1 MVSEAAEALAQT
13 RAYLPPT
20 DAALQARFEGARDAL
35 RGLRKL
41 GSGAHGCESQGYGGY
56 TRLGL

>member
-1 MVSEAAEALAQT
+1 MASDAAEALVQP
-13 RAYLPPT
+13 YLPPPGS
-20 DAALQARFEGARDAL
+20 ALQARFEGARDAL

-41 GSGAHGCESQGYGGY
+41 GSGAHGCESQGCGGY

>member
-1 MVSEAAEALAQT
+1 MASEAAEALVQP
-13 RAYLPPT
+13 YLPPA
-20 DAALQARFEGARDAL
+20 DLALQARFEGARDAL
-35 RGLRKL
+35 RGLRKH